1 MSALSSLLV
10 QDQVVPVRAIEE
22 ALQRQVIYGGQLD
35 TNLLE
40 LGAVGEEVLVEY
52 KARVA
57 GMPPASLEEFN
68 TVDRD
73 LIRSVPRTLAER
85 FSFVPLRRSGRTL
98 RVAVCQSENE
108 SRLSE
113 VENALD
119 LEVEPVMTSEL
130 RLCVALKRFY
140 GSDLPSRFTKL
151 AGLLESRSVPRY
163 VPKPRPTPTAP
174 PARERDVPSQGR
186 PGRVVR
192 EKSDTL
198 KMLLPASGEH
208 ETTPADEAE
217 PRDTYEELRPETATE
232 PPTAAAPEPWIDDDA
247 IVPAPERE
255 MDEPDPV
262 QDAGEVVPA
271 PSAMPPPAAGAPWTL
286 PGIEPRDLRSRLTPS
301 APILQVPPPVSD
313 ALMQIED
320 ATTREEIFDAA
331 VGAAA
336 GLFEYAALF
345 VIKGSQAFIKAASG
359 AGVAANAIGS
369 YAFSVDTPGVLWTVS
384 QTRSHYVG
392 PLLHGKPDRDILGAI
407 ALRPPLSVVA
417 IPVVLKQRVV
427 AVILGASPADRGAAE
442 TVGPMLVLGAA
453 LGRALERLILERKRT
468 ASDRTVP
475 SLDRTERETDAAVPP
490 DDASSRS
497 RRTTGTPRASY
508 VPGPP
513 PRPRSCRMIERPGQV
528 DAPRTEVAADGP
540 HPVGEAPGK
549 PDLGPATDRGGDDGP
564 ASIIEAVSKAARD
577 GGTGPAHVDDLE
589 IRTRALAREQGF
601 VFPESGE
608 GGATLEVIEPLDDEA
623 PTLEVVAPIDAGPP
637 PMLEV
642 VAPID
647 AGPPPTLE
655 VVAPIDAGPPPTLE
669 VVAPIDV
676 EPPPTLEVVAP
687 IDAEPPLILEVVAPI
702 DVEPPPTL
710 EVVAP
715 IDAEST
721 TLEIVEPLDEQL
733 DVERVADIARP
744 TGSDDD
750 RPARGPHDSIPS
762 VIVDMGQEIET
773 LVALA
778 LGEGEDAE
786 RAAREL
792 VAAGEEGLPS
802 LVRRFPR
809 DVRPGWES
817 FRHIS
822 DLPAPHGK
830 VLEFLG
836 RFGDV
841 IIPYVLPILRSK
853 HVSKRYFA
861 VMLLGTIESDEA
873 LDAIGQKLLDPDPRV
888 AALAGSVLSTAIERR
903 PLPGAVFDAIRSV
916 LSDPQAPDMYITRAA
931 EAVSV
936 LHDRGAVP
944 ALIDMVRS
952 ARGARLDMSLVTLR
966 AVTGQDFG
974 KSWRRWSAWWKRAQ
988 SQHRVEWL
996 IEALGHGD
1004 ESVRDTAFR
1013 ELSAFV
1019 PEDFG
1024 FVPSGPRRERDRA
1037 RQLYV
1042 KWWKETGRNLF
1053 RDG

>member
-1 MSALSSLLV
+1 MPRNLFDKDRAGLHLCNDVSMSALSSLLV

-130 RLCVALKRFY
+130 RLRVALKRFY

-174 PARERDVPSQGR
+174 PSRERDVPSQGR

-217 PRDTYEELRPETATE
+217 PRDTYEELRPETASE
-232 PPTAAAPEPWIDDDA
+232 PSTAAAPEPWIDDDA

-255 MDEPDPV
+255 MDEPDPM

-271 PSAMPPPAAGAPWTL
+271 PSAMPPPAAGAPWTR

-301 APILQVPPPVSD
+301 APVLQVPPPVSD

-320 ATTREEIFDAA
+320 ATTRGEVFDAA

-345 VIKGSQAFIKAASG
+345 VIKGADAFIKAAAG

-468 ASDRTVP
+468 VSDRTVP

-490 DDASSRS
+490 DETSSRS
-497 RRTTGTPRASY
+497 RRTTGTPGASY

-513 PRPRSCRMIERPGQV
+513 PRPRSCRMIERPGQI
-528 DAPRTEVAADGP
+528 DAPRTEVAQDGSR
-540 HPVGEAPGK
+540 PVGEAPGK

-608 GGATLEVIEPLDDEA
+608 GGSTLEVIEPLDDEA
-623 PTLEVVAPIDAGPP
+623 PTLEVVAPIDA
-637 PMLEV
+637 
-642 VAPID
+642 
-647 AGPPPTLE
+647 
-655 VVAPIDAGPPPTLE
+655 
-669 VVAPIDV
+669 
-676 EPPPTLEVVAP
+676 
-687 IDAEPPLILEVVAPI
+687 
-702 DVEPPPTL
+702 
-710 EVVAP
+710 
-715 IDAEST
+715 EST
-721 TLEIVEPLDEQL
+721 TLEIVEPFDEQL
-733 DVERVADIARP
+733 DVDRVADIARP

-773 LVALA
+773 LAALA

-809 DVRPGWES
+809 DVRPGWDS

-830 VLEFLG
+830 VLELLG

-903 PLPGAVFDAIRSV
+903 PLPGAVFDSIRSV

-944 ALIDMVRS
+944 ALIDLTRS
-952 ARGARLDMSLVTLR
+952 ARGARLDVSLVTLR

-996 IEALGHGD
+996 IEALDHGD

>member
-130 RLCVALKRFY
+130 RLRVALKRFY

-174 PARERDVPSQGR
+174 PSRERDVPSQGR

-217 PRDTYEELRPETATE
+217 PRDTYEELRPETASE
-232 PPTAAAPEPWIDDDA
+232 PSTAAAPEPWIDDDA

-255 MDEPDPV
+255 MDEPDPM

-271 PSAMPPPAAGAPWTL
+271 PSAMPPPAAGAPWTR

-301 APILQVPPPVSD
+301 APVLQVPPPVSD

-320 ATTREEIFDAA
+320 ATTRGEVFDAA

-345 VIKGSQAFIKAASG
+345 VIKGADAFIKAAAG

-468 ASDRTVP
+468 VSDRTVP

-490 DDASSRS
+490 DETSSRS
-497 RRTTGTPRASY
+497 RRTTGTPGASY

-513 PRPRSCRMIERPGQV
+513 PRPRSCRMIERPGQI
-528 DAPRTEVAADGP
+528 DAPRTEVAQDGSR
-540 HPVGEAPGK
+540 PVGEAPGK

-608 GGATLEVIEPLDDEA
+608 GGSTLEVIEPLDDEA
-623 PTLEVVAPIDAGPP
+623 PTLEVVAPIDAEPP

-647 AGPPPTLE
+647 AEPPPTLE
-655 VVAPIDAGPPPTLE
+655 VVAPID
-669 VVAPIDV
+669 D

-687 IDAEPPLILEVVAPI
+687 IDAEPPPTLEVVAPI
-702 DVEPPPTL
+702 DAEPPPTL

-721 TLEIVEPLDEQL
+721 TLEIVEPFDEQL
-733 DVERVADIARP
+733 DVDRVADIARP

-773 LVALA
+773 LAALA

-809 DVRPGWES
+809 DVRPGWDS

-830 VLEFLG
+830 VLELLG

-903 PLPGAVFDAIRSV
+903 PLPGAVFDSIRSV

-944 ALIDMVRS
+944 ALIDLTRS
-952 ARGARLDMSLVTLR
+952 ARGARLDVSLVTLR

-996 IEALGHGD
+996 IEALDHGD